1 MTDADLLAKKLA
13 GIETHV
19 RELRT
24 QADLERLRKDVKEE
38 RFVAHTLQLAVQAAL
53 DTASHIV
60 SDDRLGEPQT
70 HEELFTLLERHGWI
84 APDLATELRSMARFR
99 NLLVHDYARIDLEK
113 VEDIVRHHLGD
124 LEAFVGAVR
133 ERLRSQD

>member
-13 GIETHV
+13 EIETHV

-24 QADLERLRKDVKEE
+24 QADLDRLHEDVKEE

-70 HEELFTLLERHGWI
+70 NEELFTLLERHGWI
-84 APDLATELRSMARFR
+84 APTLAAELRSMARFR

-113 VEDIVRHHLGD
+113 VEDIVRNHLGD
-124 LEAFVGAVR
+124 LEAFVEAVR
-133 ERLRSQD
+133 ERLR

>member
-13 GIETHV
+13 EIETHV

-24 QADLERLRKDVKEE
+24 QADLDRLHEDVKEE

-70 HEELFTLLERHGWI
+70 NEELFTLLERHGWI
-84 APDLATELRSMARFR
+84 APTLAAELRSMARFR

-113 VEDIVRHHLGD
+113 VEDIVRNHLGD
-124 LEAFVGAVR
+124 LEAFVEAVR
-133 ERLRSQD
+133 AKLP

>member
-13 GIETHV
+13 EIETHV
-19 RELRT
+19 RELRS
-24 QADLERLRKDVKEE
+24 QADLDRLHEDVKEE

-70 HEELFTLLERHGWI
+70 NEELFTLLERRGWLD
-84 APDLATELRSMARFR
+84 AGLAAELRGMARFR
-99 NLLVHDYARIDLEK
+99 NLLVHGYARIDLEG
-113 VEDIVRHHLGD
+113 VEEVVRNQLGD
-124 LEAFVGAVR
+124 LEAFVGVVR
-133 ERLRSQD
+133 GRLR